1 MCGASLLEP
10 YVSLFPEHPGTHP
23 KLPPPLPLR
32 NARNTSCYPSHRC
45 LSLLER
51 WVSHLP
57 RRVEQE
63 GSDLVEGG
71 WKCGFGVHRARSGII
86 WTSPQYIAETRRSRL
101 AYIVGTF
108 WGREATHRMPPLC
121 VYLREGSTGTV
132 CRKYWMEFPPHKAY
146 YCMRQLKWHRREGCI
161 RRVSAYNAS

>member
-1 MCGASLLEP
+1 MCGALSLEP

-57 RRVEQE
+57 CRVEQE

-71 WKCGFGVHRARSGII
+71 WKCGFGVHRARSGTI
-86 WTSPQYIAETRRSRL
+86 WTSPQWRGNKKVPACVRCWNILGKGGNSSNAP
-101 AYIVGTF
+101 IVCLTCGKGLF
-108 WGREATHRMPPLC
+108 
-121 VYLREGSTGTV
+121 
-132 CRKYWMEFPPHKAY
+132 RKHWMEFPPHKAY
-146 YCMRQLKWHRREGCI
+146 YEANGIKWKDGCD
-161 RRVSAYNAS
+161 A